1 MSVQKQFNFSKREE
15 LNDPWLLLLLLLH
28 RRRLLLTVPWFV
40 YHPQS
45 LPSFIFSSS
54 SLESWLEPVSHVPK
68 HAHNGTSSKDWSSR
82 SSKPAQ
88 SIFMSSWD
96 ATYTCVYATFL
107 RNLSRPQKTQVITLF
122 KLPFSFNE
130 RSKRIKTIELLKT
143 EYENGFNLGMI
154 HNQSFLS

>member
-1 MSVQKQFNFSKREE
+1 MKLTRKIHIRARKNSGLGICCRLLAHYTLSGFFLDVQKQFNFSKREE

-82 SSKPAQ
+82 SSNTAQ

-96 ATYTCVYATFL
+96 ATVPQPQASAFTFL
-107 RNLSRPQKTQVITLF
+107 P
-122 KLPFSFNE
+122 
-130 RSKRIKTIELLKT
+130 SKHKW
-143 EYENGFNLGMI
+143 
-154 HNQSFLS
+154 